1 MNLLEESRVK
11 IDSIDEQ
18 ITKLFEQRMKAVEG
32 VLEYKKQN
40 NMQIFDGFREKSYYC
55 KKCSTFRKC
64 RFRKILRRFLST
76 YDGCF

>member
-40 NMQIFDGFREKSYYC
+40 NMQIFDGSREKAIIAKNVARLENADLEKYFVDFS
-55 KKCSTFRKC
+55 
-64 RFRKILRRFLST
+64 
-76 YDGCF
+76 